1 MLCIYGA
8 IAYHKNPK
16 FVYLFKGIQILQL
29 LALYSWYVGFGIP
42 FSNSLPFYHCRLAM
56 FAVVFLPDKW
66 ESKQYFA
73 LLGASGAVF
82 ALVYPVFDPYD
93 FPHITSLSFLI
104 GHYALLVNSLVYL
117 MNHYDKILLKK
128 YMIVVYTFILNLF
141 LVEVNQ
147 VTGGNYGLLNK
158 TPFIP
163 DAPLW
168 LKYLLVSVILSL
180 ALVLFDILFKKR
192 WKKRNQVKSVL

>member
-8 IAYHKNPK
+8 LAYHKNPK

-66 ESKQYFA
+66 KSKQYFA

-93 FPHITSLSFLI
+93 FPHITSFSFLI

-117 MNHYDKILLKK
+117 MDHYDKSLLKK

-141 LVEVNQ
+141 LVGINQ

-192 WKKRNQVKSVL
+192 WKKRN